1 MKLTSVNVR
10 EEDEGGFV
18 EREQGVQHQPV
29 DLDGMLNVSGDWV
42 LQSHDVI
49 MILHLV
55 TCINEQTHEGNTL

>member
-1 MKLTSVNVR
+1 MELTGINVG

-18 EREQGVQHQPV
+18 EIEQSVQHQPV

-42 LQSHDVI
+42 LQSHDVV

-55 TCINEQTHEGNTL
+55 TCVNEQTHVGNTL